1 MVGQAGLGYPALPG
15 RVVDACGEGES
26 TEAASGLLGAAR
38 EQLCPREPKQV
49 EQAQC
54 G

>member
-1 MVGQAGLGYPALPG
+1 MPGDGAAGAGFG
-15 RVVDACGEGES
+15 VDDHDAKGES
-26 TEAASGLLGAAR
+26 TEATSGLLGAAR